1 MPRKKKR
8 TTKSTIKKKATTSKA
23 KKTQVKKVELKPI
36 KKYYSKEGTYIVH
49 PVSDMKK
56 SQKFYET
63 ILELEKNY
71 EAPPEMGWC
80 EYKLPVKGV
89 FLGLSVP
96 REELIPAN
104 SLNISTSD
112 LEGAKKVLDKKKIKT
127 TDFMDIPDMISMFSF
142 KDPDENNITFLGEPR
157 LKSK

>member
-8 TTKSTIKKKATTSKA
+8 TSKATSKKKTTTSKA
-23 KKTQVKKVELKPI
+23 KKTQVKKIELKPI
-36 KKYYSKEGTYIVH
+36 NKYYSKEGTYIVH
-49 PVSDMKK
+49 QVSDMKK

-63 ILELEKNY
+63 VLELEKNF

-96 REELIPAN
+96 REEVVPV
-104 SLNISTSD
+104 STLNISTSD
-112 LEGAKKVLDKKKIKT
+112 LEATKKVLDKKKIKT
-127 TDFMDIPDMISMFSF
+127 TDYMDIPDMISMFSF
-142 KDPDENNITFLGEPR
+142 NDPDENTITLLGEPR